1 MNSLIRGKIREQ
13 RLVFQSFD
21 SPHSLDGKFRTQE
34 NENELQ
40 CSLVVRTTLSGLETS
55 RREEPFSHRK

>member
-1 MNSLIRGKIREQ
+1 MNSLIRRKIREQ

-21 SPHSLDGKFRTQE
+21 SPHKLDGKFRTQV

-40 CSLVVRTTLSGLETS
+40 CSLIFRTTLSSLEKS
-55 RREEPFSHRK
+55 RHEEPFSYRK